1 MITGRSLATR
11 LSALAARVPFDLAV
25 LPGLDAT
32 AAPGPDTTALP
43 APVPPAEREVLRHL
57 GGFSVPPVEVRLTGH
72 PRQRSN
78 PALPDL
84 RQVVADDGGGG
95 LTWVDI
101 APDGTWGQVLMQ
113 YREGGLYVQAPS
125 LAVWLDRLVTTAED
139 LVDEIG
145 FEDGVQPYADEFW
158 DALHPDGPSLPL
170 HPAPSLRTDAT
181 DAADPTLAALA
192 RHVPDNALVADLRD
206 AAPGSHARFDRACG
220 PHRLLRAADAP
231 VFAAVPW
238 DWQHDRPR

>member
-1 MITGRSLATR
+1 MITGHSLATR
-11 LSALAARVPFDLAV
+11 LHSLAARVPFDLAV

-32 AAPGPDTTALP
+32 ALP
-43 APVPPAEREVLRHL
+43 APVPPPAERELLHHL

-84 RQVVADDGGGG
+84 RQVLSDDGGGG

-101 APDGTWGQVLMQ
+101 APDGAWGQVLMQ
-113 YREGGLYVQAPS
+113 YREGGLYVQGPS
-125 LAVWLDRLVTTAED
+125 LAAWLDRLITTAED

-145 FEDGVQPYADEFW
+145 FEDGIQPFADEFW
-158 DALHPDGPSLPL
+158 DALHTDGPQLPL
-170 HPAPSLRTDAT
+170 RPAHLLHAAGTDPPLAT
-181 DAADPTLAALA
+181 LA
-192 RHVPDNALVADLRD
+192 RHVPDNALLVDLRD

-238 DWQHDRPR
+238 DWQHDRSR